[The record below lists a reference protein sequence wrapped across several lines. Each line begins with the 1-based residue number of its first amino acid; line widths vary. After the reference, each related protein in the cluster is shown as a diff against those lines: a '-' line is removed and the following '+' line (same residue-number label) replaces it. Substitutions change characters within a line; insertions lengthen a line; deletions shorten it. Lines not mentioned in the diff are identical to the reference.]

1 MNTNIKRTVIGA
13 LSAAI
18 VLTGT
23 GIEHAQAAS
32 KKAPAVAPAQEYTG
46 PTDVSS
52 RRRHYRGSNPAAA
65 IAMFGA
71 IAGATIAI
79 SQANRRHRYYG
90 GVPYGYGGGHY
101 YGAPY
106 GYQPYGYGY
115 GYGPPRYRYW

>member
-1 MNTNIKRTVIGA
+1 MNTNTKRTVVGA
-13 LSAAI
+13 LSAAM
-18 VLTGT
+18 VLTSV

-32 KKAPAVAPAQEYTG
+32 KTTPAVAPAQEYAG

-52 RRRHYRGSNPAAA
+52 RRRYYRGSNPAAA

-71 IAGATIAI
+71 IAGTAIAI

-90 GVPYGYGGGHY
+90 GVPYGYGGGY

-106 GYQPYGYGY
+106 AYQPYGYGGY
-115 GYGPPRYRYW
+115 YGPPRYRYW

>member
-1 MNTNIKRTVIGA
+1 MNITIKRTVIGA
-13 LSAAI
+13 LSAAMA
-18 VLTGT
+18 LTSV

-32 KKAPAVAPAQEYTG
+32 KKTPAVAPAQDYTG

-52 RRRHYRGSNPAAA
+52 RRRYYRGSNPAAA

-90 GVPYGYGGGHY
+90 GVPYGYGGGPY
-101 YGAPY
+101 YGTPY
-106 GYQPYGYGY
+106 YQPYGYGGY
-115 GYGPPRYRYW
+115 YGPPRYRYW